1 MSCSA
6 LQSLRVSKLFRA
18 DDDDD
23 DDNDDDAADDS
34 NGDDEGTILN

>member
-6 LQSLRVSKLFRA
+6 LQSLRVSELFRA
-18 DDDDD
+18 DDDD